1 MNNILF
7 SKDINLLFKIDSIR
21 ILIHFYFLKIINF

>member
-7 SKDINLLFKIDSIR
+7 SKDIYLLFNIDSLR
-21 ILIHFYFLKIINF
+21 ILIHFFFIIFNY